1 MTRSYPEVIEHNSR
15 AEDVPVQGHQVRLEG
30 VDEEASLVSVDV
42 QTVALQQLLFVP
54 PALRPVL
61 GQLLHLRRGGGEQI
75 RSSAGTARINTTRS
89 GASVSI
95 QLPSVR
101 SAARCRRD
109 FHPFHHSATG

>member
-15 AEDVPVQGHQVRLEG
+15 AEDVPVQGDQVRLEG
-30 VDEEASLVSVDV
+30 VDEEPGLVSVDV
-42 QTVALQQLLFVP
+42 QTVALQQLLLVP

-61 GQLLHLRRGGGEQI
+61 GQLLHLRRGGGVEI
-75 RSSAGTARINTTRS
+75 CPSAGTTRFNATRS
-89 GASVSI
+89 GANVSI

-101 SAARCRRD
+101 SAERCRRD